1 MTDGAKTC
9 TSKENADALNAY
21 FGNVYKKETGELPQR
36 EDYAGIPLT
45 SIVITREMVLEKLNT
60 LNPGKSTGLDGWHPY
75 FLRSLADIRCD
86 PLLILFTK
94 SLKEGIVP
102 LNGWAL
108 V

>member
-1 MTDGAKTC
+1 M
-9 TSKENADALNAY
+9 SIY
-21 FGNVYKKETGELPQR
+21 
-36 EDYAGIPLT
+36 YAGIPLT
-45 SIVITREMVLEKLNT
+45 SIVITREMVSEKLNS

-75 FLRSLADIRCD
+75 FLRSLADILCD

-102 LNGWAL
+102 SEWLDACIKK